1 MSNGTGSR
9 FEAFRRAERR
19 RNSHHMANFL
29 SHNRDKDLATQE
41 RYGDHAALVR
51 RTSED
56 LQQLRQ
62 QVSEQW
68 WRLDALER
76 HL

>member
-1 MSNGTGSR
+1 
-9 FEAFRRAERR
+9 
-19 RNSHHMANFL
+19 MANFL
-29 SHNRDKDLATQE
+29 SHIEDKDMATQE

-51 RTSED
+51 RNSED
-56 LQQLRQ
+56 LQQLRH

-68 WRLDALER
+68 WRLDTLER

>member
-9 FEAFRRAERR
+9 FEASRRAERR

-29 SHNRDKDLATQE
+29 SHIEDKDMATQE

-56 LQQLRQ
+56 LQQLRH

-68 WRLDALER
+68 WRLDTLER

>member
-1 MSNGTGSR
+1 
-9 FEAFRRAERR
+9 
-19 RNSHHMANFL
+19 MANFL

-56 LQQLRQ
+56 LQQLRH

-68 WRLDALER
+68 WRLDTLER